1 MGPFPVPGSKEK
13 MKLYFPDKPVPP
25 DSPAY
30 VERPADIKARHLV
43 LQGTPVYLSGPPLT
57 GKTSLLFRL
66 GYLLLAQGLSFFYLK
81 LTPELAPSD
90 LEAFLED
97 CLRAKGNS
105 LIAIDGLGENAEAY
119 LDVLK
124 RWLYRHPGS
133 LLVVAGTFHPYPGEI
148 APLVEISLSFFYKPH
163 ILQLV
168 NLLGLGQETAEELYR
183 WSGGYPYIAHNLCA
197 ALAEGKKLEEAVENF
212 KREDRKLLPLLKEA
226 LLTVPEASELY
237 WRILQGEQILHRR
250 ITHLFREAPSLRG
263 LFRSDEKGYVRL
275 SSPILSSL

>member
-1 MGPFPVPGSKEK
+1 LGPFPVPGFKEK
-13 MKLYFPDKPVPP
+13 MKLFFPDRPVPP

-66 GYLLLAQGLSFFYLK
+66 GYLLLAQGFSFFYLK
-81 LTPELAPSD
+81 LTLELAPSE

-97 CLRAKGNS
+97 CLRAEGKR
-105 LIAIDGLGENAEAY
+105 LIAVDGLGENPEAN
-119 LDVLK
+119 LEAIK
-124 RWLYRHPGS
+124 RWLYRHPGTP
-133 LLVVAGTFHPYPGEI
+133 LVVAGTFYPYPGEI
-148 APLVEISLSFFYKPH
+148 SPLVEISLSFFYKPH

-168 NLLGLGQETAEELYR
+168 NLLGLGQEITEEIYR
-183 WSGGYPYIAHNLCA
+183 WSGGYPYIAHSLCA
-197 ALAEGKKLEEAVENF
+197 ALAEGKKLEEAVESF
-212 KREDRKLLPLLKEA
+212 KREDQNLLPKLRKA

-237 WRILQGEQILHRR
+237 QRILQGEQINYRR
-250 ITHLFREAPSLRG
+250 IIPLFREAPSLRG

-275 SSPILSSL
+275 SSPLLSSL